1 MSTQPMT
8 PFTRF
13 AVLALAAATLSASPA
28 SAQPADSFK
37 REGEG
42 QRRVQLN
49 DMERKPFDQALWSK
63 VSGWSTTAPT
73 PGDLSGKVV
82 VVCLWADWY
91 APSRRVITQSL
102 RLAERFANDG
112 VVVVFVH
119 HSEGWDGARK
129 PTPPKEGVIFSG
141 HDTKNEFRTAILA
154 DQDPNYYVIDRAGQM
169 RFADLD
175 KSALESAVEFLV
187 KETVNDASEINQR
200 LAREAAQREADAR
213 RAGAINSAVSM
224 VEIPE
229 LDFPAPTPDVYR
241 GVTWPKFPPK
251 QNAQPED
258 PNNPPAPIPMRLP
271 SAGWLTPRPP
281 EAGRATLMYFWH
293 PDSRFT
299 TQIMP
304 TMDMIRTQRSRD
316 LVVVGVVSVLK
327 DNSVA
332 QNKDLESDPK
342 KVADRLAE
350 FFRGRDLRHAIVT
363 DLSNGLYEASLRGEG
378 TNAVPLP
385 WVAIVSS
392 DGILRWSGWMG
403 EPSFQAALERVVNS
417 DPGIQAR
424 RAVEAEYLRRNNK

>member
-1 MSTQPMT
+1 MT
-8 PFTRF
+8 LFTRF
-13 AVLALAAATLSASPA
+13 AVLALAAATLTASPA
-28 SAQPADSFK
+28 PAQPADSFK

-49 DMERKPFDQALWSK
+49 SMERKPFDQTLWSK
-63 VSGWSTTAPT
+63 VSGWTGSAPT
-73 PGDLSGKVV
+73 PGDTSGKVV
-82 VVCLWADWY
+82 VICLWADWY
-91 APSRRVITQSL
+91 APSRRVVTQSL
-102 RLAERFANDG
+102 RLAERFAAEG

-119 HSEGWDGARK
+119 HAEGWEDARK
-129 PTPPKEGVIFSG
+129 PTPPKTGVIFSG
-141 HDTKNEFRTAILA
+141 HDAKSEFRTAILA

-175 KSALESAVEFLV
+175 KAALEPAVEFLL
-187 KETVNDASEINQR
+187 KETVTDASAINER
-200 LAREAAQREADAR
+200 LAREAAERDAQAR
-213 RAGAINSAVSM
+213 RADAINSAVSM

-229 LDFPAPTPDVYR
+229 LEFTAPTPDIYR
-241 GVTWPKFPPK
+241 AVTWPKFPPK

-271 SAGWLTPRPP
+271 GAGWLTPRPP
-281 EAGRATLMYFWH
+281 ETGRATLMYFWH

-304 TMDMIRTQRSRD
+304 TMDMLRTQRSRD

-332 QNKDLESDPK
+332 QSKDLESDPK
-342 KVADRLAE
+342 KVADRLTQ

-363 DLSNGLYEASLRGEG
+363 DLSNGLYEASLRGESN
-378 TNAVPLP
+378 TAVPLP

-403 EPSFQAALERVVNS
+403 EPSFQAALERVVNT

-424 RAVEAEYLRRNNK
+424 RAVEAEYLRNQNR